1 MLLTLEDGLGESSDS
16 SEPDITDNHQ
26 QHTSHITKSKPEMLT
41 VRLGKRPTARRHD
54 LGSAEDEIS
63 NQVGL
68 TIAVQKTVDEELPV
82 SYAVNLGG
90 LQEVLLTY
98 Y

>member
-16 SEPDITDNHQ
+16 SERDIADNHQ
-26 QHTSHITKSKPEMLT
+26 QHTSHIPKSKPEMLT
-41 VRLGKRPTARRHD
+41 VRLGKRPAARRHD
-54 LGSAEDEIS
+54 LGCAEDEIS

-68 TIAVQKTVDEELPV
+68 TIAVHKTVDKELPV

-90 LQEVLLTY
+90 PQ
-98 Y
+98 